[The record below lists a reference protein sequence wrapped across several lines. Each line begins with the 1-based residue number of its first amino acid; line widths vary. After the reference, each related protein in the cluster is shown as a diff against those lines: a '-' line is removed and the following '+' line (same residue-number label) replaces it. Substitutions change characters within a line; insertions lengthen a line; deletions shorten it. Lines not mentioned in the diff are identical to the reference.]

1 MGYQDGKQ
9 DFKVT
14 KTNPRIL
21 AAIGFPIG
29 VPLAIA
35 LVWSSLAPF
44 PSLLAAGLTFSAVAC
59 ILGFGAGW
67 TMGRLGLSIL
77 LSTPIGLALLGY
89 GNRLPMLYGE
99 GVYDLV
105 NILFPFIY
113 VLLFILPSLLVSV
126 LLGGFFRARKERN
139 SGG

>member
-1 MGYQDGKQ
+1 
-9 DFKVT
+9 
-14 KTNPRIL
+14 
-21 AAIGFPIG
+21 
-29 VPLAIA
+29 
-35 LVWSSLAPF
+35 
-44 PSLLAAGLTFSAVAC
+44 
-59 ILGFGAGW
+59 
-67 TMGRLGLSIL
+67 MGRLGLSIL